1 MIGYADKEMI
11 SSTELQR
18 NISQI
23 LNKLKSQALDKVAV
37 LRNNKIE
44 TVMISREKYEKIQ
57 EGLEL
62 LEHIEIYNTVSQ
74 RKSTPKS
81 DYIPFDEVLKQAEID
96 KNEL

>member
-11 SSTELQR
+11 SSTELQK
-18 NISQI
+18 NLSQI
-23 LNKLKSQALDKVAV
+23 LNKLKSRNLDKVAV

-62 LEHIEIYNTVSQ
+62 LEYIEIYNTINQ
-74 RKSTPKS
+74 RKNTPKS
-81 DYIPFDEVLKQAEID
+81 DYIPFDEVLKQAGMD